1 MYFLCEKLFS
11 IVADP
16 DFIIIL
22 QDPDPRYSKMFFP
35 EPDFNF
41 ALIVIE
47 VKTKFVI
54 FQLNNFVRKSVYYFS
69 NRNGAQ

>member
-35 EPDFNF
+35 DPDFNF

-47 VKTKFVI
+47 VKKKFII
-54 FQLNNFVRKSVYYFS
+54 FNLIIFEKRSLLFL
-69 NRNGAQ
+69 